1 MTDTRSHRTRWCA
14 LTIVGV
20 VTAMLCVGVVVA
32 FVDINAAPIS
42 LTASVAM
49 TLGLL
54 AAVLLGAGIAGL
66 VLRKRHRNR

>member
-1 MTDTRSHRTRWCA
+1 MADPRSRRTRWCA

-20 VTAMLCVGVVVA
+20 VTALLCIGVVMA

-42 LTASVAM
+42 LTASVSM

-54 AAVLLGAGIAGL
+54 AAVLLGAGLMGL
-66 VLRKRHRNR
+66 VLRKRHKDR

>member
-1 MTDTRSHRTRWCA
+1 MADPRSRRTRWCA

-20 VTAMLCVGVVVA
+20 VTALLCIGVVMA

-54 AAVLLGAGIAGL
+54 AAVLLGAGLMGL
-66 VLRKRHRNR
+66 VLRKRHKDR